1 MGSEMCIR
9 YRLKLRSIENI
20 VKKVKPKIII
30 HCAGL
35 SRPMNI
41 HEKNITKSIDLNIIG
56 TSNITKICS
65 KYKIKL
71 IYFSTGYVYEGKK
84 GNYSEKDPVKP
95 FNNYGLSKLGGECAV
110 AMYKNSLILRITM
123 TEKPF
128 VHKKAYSNL
137 KSNFMFHEDL
147 VKILPKIIKQKGIL
161 NVGGKSQSVFS
172 FAKKYNSKVKK
183 IKAKKSSNLP
193 LNQTMNLA
201 KLKKIVTTEK
211 YIGYAHSSEP
221 DKAQFYVTDPVNG
234 EPATFG
240 NGTQITI
247 LAESKEAVEKFY
259 EIAMSKGA
267 VDEGAPGVRSDG
279 NYYAY
284 IRDMDGNKIAA
295 KKNLK

>member
-1 MGSEMCIR
+1 MYKGKILVTGGEGRFAKVLKEKNKLLNLHFATKKNCNI
-9 YRLKLRSIENI
+9 LKLRSIENI

-65 KYKIKL
+65 KYRIKL

-161 NVGGKSQSVFS
+161 NLGGKSQSVFS

-201 KLKKIVTTEK
+201 KSKKIV
-211 YIGYAHSSEP
+211 
-221 DKAQFYVTDPVNG
+221 
-234 EPATFG
+234 
-240 NGTQITI
+240 
-247 LAESKEAVEKFY
+247 
-259 EIAMSKGA
+259 
-267 VDEGAPGVRSDG
+267 R
-279 NYYAY
+279 
-284 IRDMDGNKIAA
+284 
-295 KKNLK
+295 

>member
-1 MGSEMCIR
+1 MYKGKILVTGGEGRFAKVLKEKNKILNLHFATKKNCNI
-9 YRLKLRSIENI
+9 LKLRSIENI
-20 VKKVKPKIII
+20 VRKVKPKIII

-201 KLKKIVTTEK
+201 KSKKIV
-211 YIGYAHSSEP
+211 
-221 DKAQFYVTDPVNG
+221 
-234 EPATFG
+234 
-240 NGTQITI
+240 
-247 LAESKEAVEKFY
+247 
-259 EIAMSKGA
+259 
-267 VDEGAPGVRSDG
+267 R
-279 NYYAY
+279 
-284 IRDMDGNKIAA
+284 
-295 KKNLK
+295 